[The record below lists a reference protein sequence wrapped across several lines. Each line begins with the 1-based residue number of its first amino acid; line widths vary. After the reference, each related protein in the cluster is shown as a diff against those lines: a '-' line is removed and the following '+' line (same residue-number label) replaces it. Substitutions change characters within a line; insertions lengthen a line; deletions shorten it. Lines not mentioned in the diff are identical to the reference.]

1 MRPLWPFFSASNY
14 ATDSLCLLKG
24 ECLHATQSRRC
35 FSPRAHCV
43 NKKQAEPMFEKF
55 NRRDSSAEDST
66 SLEINFQS
74 QQQQAGEPIKQGTTG
89 PGGNNNPERACT
101 WARTHIHTHSDAL
114 FPLFSSPVAQNNGVE
129 ANHQAATNTRGLQIS
144 GPVPGPACQ
153 HCTAGRA
160 GICTHRR
167 SAARLKSL
175 PCHHLQLHCPSAGPR
190 RSDKR
195 QNTENSWRQERR
207 RTRVTLQRRLHPVGG
222 GASGGVG

>member
-1 MRPLWPFFSASNY
+1 M
-14 ATDSLCLLKG
+14 
-24 ECLHATQSRRC
+24 HATQSRRC

-43 NKKQAEPMFEKF
+43 NKKQAEPQFEKF

-74 QQQQAGEPIKQGTTG
+74 RQQQAGEPIKQCTTG
-89 PGGNNNPERACT
+89 PGGNNNPKRACT
-101 WARTHIHTHSDAL
+101 WARKHRNTHTATLCSHC
-114 FPLFSSPVAQNNGVE
+114 FPVPWLRIMAWKRTIRQR
-129 ANHQAATNTRGLQIS
+129 QTRGGLQIS

-167 SAARLKSL
+167 SAASLKSL
-175 PCHHLQLHCPSAGPR
+175 PCHHLQLHCPPAGPR

-207 RTRVTLQRRLHPVGG
+207 LTRVTLQRRLHPVRGG
-222 GASGGVG
+222 GGVKPL

>member
-101 WARTHIHTHSDAL
+101 WARTHIHTHTATLCSHC
-114 FPLFSSPVAQNNGVE
+114 FPVPWLRIMAWKRTIRQR
-129 ANHQAATNTRGLQIS
+129 QTRGGFRSRGQSPARPANTAQLA
-144 GPVPGPACQ
+144 GPE
-153 HCTAGRA
+153 
-160 GICTHRR
+160 
-167 SAARLKSL
+167 SA
-175 PCHHLQLHCPSAGPR
+175 HTAGPR
-190 RSDKR
+190 
-195 QNTENSWRQERR
+195 
-207 RTRVTLQRRLHPVGG
+207 L
-222 GASGGVG
+222 A